1 LGDPTEIAL
10 LVSAFKGG
18 VKRAGKRIYEV
29 PFSSERKMMSVVVE
43 EKDQKTVY
51 TKGAPEMVLD
61 RCSKIIQNGREI
73 DLTKAEKEKVLA
85 ENDRMAKK
93 ALRVLGFAYKKLST
107 LEKDTVEKDL
117 TFIGLQA
124 MIDPPREDIKA
135 LVETAQKSGIR
146 VIMITGDHLATAEA
160 IASQINI
167 RGKAITGG
175 QLEEMGGKEFSRLVE
190 EICIYARVNPEHKF
204 KIVEA
209 LKKHDHLVAMTGDGV
224 NDAPA
229 LKKAD
234 IGVAMGIT
242 GTDVSKE
249 ASDMVLLDDHFGTII
264 AAIEE
269 GRGIFHNIRKF
280 VDYLLSSNVGEV
292 LVVFLALL
300 LFNNIP
306 LTAVMLLWIN
316 VVTDGLPAVALG
328 LDPAEKGI
336 LKLSP
341 KKFQEQIINK
351 RVWVEII
358 FFGVILTIATLGI
371 FSLNLSEGL
380 DEARAAAFMAIIIYE
395 LVRLV
400 NIRSD
405 YKISLGSNIWLI
417 IAIGSSILLQM
428 AIVYIPFLSS
438 LFEVSAIDAFDWT
451 YIGVTSLLIFFVLKL
466 FDKLINF
473 LPGFNVSEAK

>member
-1 LGDPTEIAL
+1 
-10 LVSAFKGG
+10 
-18 VKRAGKRIYEV
+18 
-29 PFSSERKMMSVVVE
+29 
-43 EKDQKTVY
+43 
-51 TKGAPEMVLD
+51 MVLD